1 MEKVLYIVRGI
12 PGSGKST
19 LAKKIVGHDFLV
31 CEADKYFI
39 DKGTGEYK
47 FDTSKIKD
55 AHKFCQDTVETYM
68 KDSLV
73 NNQFYREIAV
83 ANTFTQEWEM
93 EPYFTLAKE
102 YGYTVF
108 TIVVENRHGGVN
120 QHGVPEDKLQ
130 MMKDRFQIKL

>member
-1 MEKVLYIVRGI
+1 MNSLKNTVIDEKILYIVRGI

-19 LAKKIVGHDFLV
+19 FAKTLGGQHY
-31 CEADKYFI
+31 EADMFFI
-39 DKGTGEYK
+39 DENGDYN
-47 FDTSKIKD
+47 FDVTKIKD
-55 AHKFCQDTVETYM
+55 AHQWCQGMVKGDMILEYPKIVV
-68 KDSLV
+68 S
-73 NNQFYREIAV
+73 
-83 ANTFTQEWEM
+83 NTSTQEWEM

-130 MMKDRFQIKL
+130 IMKDRFQVKL

>member
-19 LAKKIVGHDFLV
+19 FAKTLGGQHY
-31 CEADKYFI
+31 EADMFFI
-39 DKGTGEYK
+39 DEEGNYK
-47 FDTSKIKD
+47 FDVTKIKD
-55 AHKFCQDTVETYM
+55 AHQWCQSFVKTDMILEYQKIVV
-68 KDSLV
+68 S
-73 NNQFYREIAV
+73 
-83 ANTFTQEWEM
+83 NTSTQEWEM

-130 MMKDRFQIKL
+130 IMKDRFQVKL